1 MEEDDQ
7 EQRRRKVEAGR
18 AKLAQ
23 FRQRKAKGDGTHPK
37 KTTAKRKSTAVSAPV
52 PEEEASTVAG
62 PGGLPAQRPGA
73 VQELDL
79 EEELEAT
86 VLRGRG
92 EDESGEQEELVGSE
106 LLQTQE
112 SCSET
117 LSLQPPPA
125 LELEALRLSLSN
137 MHTAQLELTQANL
150 QREKETALVELR
162 DMLNGRHAQELALA
176 QSRQQLELEQAR
188 EQHARERA
196 ELALRCGQETAEL
209 KEKLQSE
216 MERNAKMIEILKQD
230 WESQRELCLAN
241 LREELSAKHQ
251 SELKDLQDQFRKEL
265 ADQKTELEKI
275 FQAKNQA
282 ECALQTLEA
291 QHEEAVRQLREDL
304 QAERCQCLEGL
315 ELKFRE
321 QEQEKQREL
330 EDLRAS
336 YEELKAQ
343 SQEEIR
349 RLWAQLE
356 PAGPGRQHPSEP
368 EEQLQAQAPCVED
381 LEGLK
386 RDFVQRQQQEK
397 AEHESE
403 LEQLRLYFE
412 QRLREAEKSYQ
423 EDLTLLQQRLQEG
436 TAHSLLDTGPAST
449 FGEALE
455 GEGNG
460 HPSSL
465 LQPESHELD
474 DDVWE
479 TSLDVPEGLQLT
491 GTPGCTGDQLVG
503 LSDEPDQGLARV
515 CLRCAQDTAL
525 EVEAEVKAR
534 VLSLETEHKVQLVL
548 LQTEL
553 KEEMN
558 FLKIEN
564 RNLHE
569 KLQHEVGLRENLEK
583 VKHSLIEDH
592 LEELKR
598 TKEKHQ
604 ALKHELQEKEAE
616 WTVMSEDQKR
626 KAEEKLT
633 LLLLEL
639 RERAE
644 SEKQSIID
652 KFELREA
659 EMRQLQEQQATQIL
673 ELEASLVEQQGRL
686 RQLELGLVGDEATR
700 CSQCGREPGAAGP
713 SAVDGGWELAM
724 LRLKEDYALQLR
736 QAQNRFLEE
745 RKEITEKF
753 SIEQDASLR
762 AAQEQHAGELQLLQ
776 QRHQQQV
783 LTLTAELEAKHQ
795 AQLAELKT
803 SLESEHQALFDARV
817 AELQTK
823 HAAQVSALEAKHS
836 SNLDALE
843 ACCLSEIQGIR
854 DEHRHTLELL
864 RADFED
870 QMRKKDSSYQAS
882 LVQELEKLQQ
892 KHDEERRLAQDGPG
906 VETQS
911 SSPGGGL
918 TSPASEL
925 QPARQEEELQQ
936 LNGEQTRSLSQ
947 SREMHSSLQPEEDP
961 QIQQLKN
968 QILSLSHELEVRD
981 SELEKLQQRRER
993 ENQEG
998 TNLISMLKSDIDQSH
1013 GERRVL
1019 RDTLKRLLGLFGE
1032 TLRAA
1037 TAMRSRISER
1047 VGLCLDDEVLPSAQL
1062 GDAVPQAVPDLDN
1075 TWLGSELAVLDLD
1088 TTVPGSMEVSS
1099 LAELSSHVCESF
1111 FLSPDRTLDW
1121 DQPVKK
1127 VFQSLGLAVD
1137 GLLGMALDSSKQL
1150 EEARQLHSRFEKEFS
1165 CKNEET
1171 AQVVRKHQELLQRLD
1186 EESATKARL
1195 LLELHK
1201 AEGLIA
1207 GFREEQA
1214 SLQEALGRRDTT
1226 EQALVEELESLRE
1239 RLQQA
1244 ARQVSLL
1251 QDENSALRRQ
1261 KEAVAAEA
1269 QDREAGLPVTVAHK
1283 DSALRTEVASLAQ
1296 EHLETR
1302 KQCEKDRSALL
1313 SQMRVLES
1321 ELEEQL
1327 SRQQACAQQAE
1338 ELTALRQQMES
1349 LDKHLRSQRQFMD
1362 EQAVEREHE
1371 REDFQQEIRRL
1382 EEQLRQAARLQPQ
1395 GPRDSDQAQLGQE
1408 VELLQE
1414 KLKEQSYGLNE
1425 LAMKKDLVDKRV
1437 ATQEQEIQRLEE
1449 ANAHSSK
1456 LVAQLQ
1462 GELEQQR
1469 RIVQGLQQDREALQE
1484 QQMSHLLLVSSLQSR
1499 LDEAKCPMPAPGGH
1513 LEDPQGQLEAAQEV
1527 LQQRENEVLD
1537 LKDQLEKIKAD
1548 MVNKDQE
1555 VLHLNLKQSHT
1566 ATCIQELQEENAR
1579 LMAAYDR
1586 SSEIE
1591 ELKSIIENLHENQ
1604 ERLQKDKVEEIEQLH
1619 EVIEKL
1625 QRELSLVGPTGHE
1638 VSKGQAGSLQ
1648 SELDGA
1654 VAHGALASELQ
1665 AALAAKEALSQ
1676 LLAEQEHGHSQ
1687 ALETL
1692 RQRLH
1697 DAEAAAATRLAEL
1710 ERSTAL
1716 RETEAQGL
1724 ASRIRECEAR
1734 IADRELEIA
1743 CLSRRRW
1750 AHSTQLEAI
1759 LAAFARFRGALER
1772 QLLSTTDETPELQRL
1787 RTQCVRLSRQLQLL
1801 NQRFLRCQKD
1811 LGRQQQPRGPC
1822 HLRGEGCALAQ
1833 SSWSEEPSGDQDL
1846 EQDMGSKVQSLASL
1860 GRGCDPQSPVAAE
1873 LHPDKA
1879 LVVFTDAGPLKC
1891 DNMLVLSARQEQ
1903 LCSELLLVKAEGH
1916 HGSEAPVQDEEEP
1929 LGKYQ
1934 LGKVDLITQ
1943 VKQLQEKLNHL
1954 VHSMNYQSQSAEA
1967 GSSTSDGEE
1976 ADGLCP
1982 PAASP
1987 ADEATRDLVTWP
1999 GAQGPMG
2006 GVRQWRIP
2014 DGDLP
2019 GSPQASSCCSPSELG
2034 HAHVGAECLKN
2045 ALRALDLSSWSSP
2058 ELLRKD
2064 SSLEPQPG
2072 LPFTPCV
2079 DVLSQYSLDVSLQG
2093 GLSDLVSQ
2101 ASCPGLLGLPEISA
2115 PKKSPPIVD
2124 RGSSADQHLQ
2134 RTSVEKDVEDF
2145 IITSLDAQEKSSSP
2159 PPELEGKSD
2168 GSGEGD
2174 SSGLGETL
2182 TQDLQSLA
2190 AACPAVPSPTSRKSC
2205 HCPAAMKEKDLHP
2218 QQVKAL
2224 LQMVCDES
2232 HQILALS
2239 EFQAHPS
2246 ALSKGEPRVPLE
2258 HFLWERHGVVDSAS
2272 VLRGLPTPAT
2282 QKHEQGQKS
2291 SGLNPDWKGEF
2302 LQVVPGACEQLQ
2314 VPQSSSDAPCI
2325 SSALWERLEKVVRDQ
2340 GAAQESLEPPQPSER
2355 TRLLS
2360 EIQALRAQLRLT
2372 HLQNQEK
2379 LQQLCTAL
2387 TSTEARGSRREHQ
2400 LRRQVELLAYKV
2412 EQEKC
2417 IASDLQKTLNEE
2429 QEKASNIQ
2437 KLLVVE
2443 QTTAKDLKS
2452 ELRECRQENE
2462 RLLQS
2467 LNDVQKEVLQ
2477 LRSVLD
2483 GKEKELRA
2491 ALLEL
2496 ESQRGRECSLQSRLE
2511 EERQRHLHTE
2521 GQSTKSLE
2529 ELKASL
2535 DKQFARSNR
2544 LCVALKHEQMTK
2556 DNLQKELRIESS
2568 RCEALLAQERGRL
2581 SELQQSLEAERSR
2594 AQELT
2599 EALHHERLL
2608 TEQLSH
2614 RAQEVCALQETQAQQ
2629 VLLRKLEEE
2638 QARVREL
2645 QTTLQKAQQQAMRTQ
2660 QRLEAEA
2667 QRRYTELQK
2676 EKEREL
2682 ELQCQRSEHKMKQLQ
2697 RMLGELQAEGAAR
2710 PSAQSEQL
2718 HAQQQ
2723 GLEKIRQQL
2732 LCAAGLLTSFI
2743 NQTLDRTIHDW
2754 TSSNEKAVASLLC
2767 TLQELKSELTVPSSS
2782 PKKMA
2787 AGLHVQLVDV
2797 LLNDNESLR
2806 KALGTVA
2813 EEKAELCRAV
2823 SKLEKTLKHHLL
2835 KGCALS
2841 RPDKSMRKLDKT
2853 VLQMSSQH
2861 PESGVRAPALSED
2874 ADSGSLKME
2883 KLYLHYLRAESFRK
2897 ALIYQKKYLLLLI
2910 GGFQD
2915 SEQETLSMIAHLGV
2929 FPSKTDRRVSSRPF
2943 TKFRTAVRVVIAIL
2957 RLRFLVKK
2965 WQEVG
2970 RRGALVPSRASRPEF
2985 LISRHQESPP
2995 ESSESPPTRDVSS
3008 SHSRDPLPRAS
3019 LRRRRERSEISLTVS
3034 QDPEHSLTEYIH
3046 HLEMIQ
3052 QRLGGVPPDSTSKR
3066 SFRQKIKQ

>member
-1 MEEDDQ
+1 M
-7 EQRRRKVEAGR
+7 
-18 AKLAQ
+18 
-23 FRQRKAKGDGTHPK
+23 
-37 KTTAKRKSTAVSAPV
+37 
-52 PEEEASTVAG
+52 
-62 PGGLPAQRPGA
+62 
-73 VQELDL
+73 
-79 EEELEAT
+79 
-86 VLRGRG
+86 
-92 EDESGEQEELVGSE
+92 
-106 LLQTQE
+106 
-112 SCSET
+112 
-117 LSLQPPPA
+117 
-125 LELEALRLSLSN
+125 
-137 MHTAQLELTQANL
+137 
-150 QREKETALVELR
+150 
-162 DMLNGRHAQELALA
+162 
-176 QSRQQLELEQAR
+176 
-188 EQHARERA
+188 
-196 ELALRCGQETAEL
+196 
-209 KEKLQSE
+209 
-216 MERNAKMIEILKQD
+216 
-230 WESQRELCLAN
+230 
-241 LREELSAKHQ
+241 
-251 SELKDLQDQFRKEL
+251 
-265 ADQKTELEKI
+265 
-275 FQAKNQA
+275 
-282 ECALQTLEA
+282 
-291 QHEEAVRQLREDL
+291 
-304 QAERCQCLEGL
+304 
-315 ELKFRE
+315 
-321 QEQEKQREL
+321 
-330 EDLRAS
+330 
-336 YEELKAQ
+336 
-343 SQEEIR
+343 
-349 RLWAQLE
+349 
-356 PAGPGRQHPSEP
+356 
-368 EEQLQAQAPCVED
+368 
-381 LEGLK
+381 
-386 RDFVQRQQQEK
+386 
-397 AEHESE
+397 
-403 LEQLRLYFE
+403 
-412 QRLREAEKSYQ
+412 
-423 EDLTLLQQRLQEG
+423 
-436 TAHSLLDTGPAST
+436 
-449 FGEALE
+449 
-455 GEGNG
+455 
-460 HPSSL
+460 
-465 LQPESHELD
+465 
-474 DDVWE
+474 
-479 TSLDVPEGLQLT
+479 PEGLQLT
-491 GTPGCTGDQLVG
+491 GTPGCTGEQLAG

-525 EVEAEVKAR
+525 EVEAELTAR
-534 VLSLETEHKVQLVL
+534 VLALETEHKVQLML
-548 LQTEL
+548 LKTEL

-564 RNLHE
+564 RNLQE

-592 LEELKR
+592 LEELKKA
-598 TKEKHQ
+598 KEKHQ

-644 SEKQSIID
+644 SEKQSIVE
-652 KFELREA
+652 KFEHREA

-673 ELEASLVEQQGRL
+673 ELEGSLVEQQGRL
-686 RQLELGLVGDEATR
+686 RQLELGLIGDEAMR
-700 CSQCGREPGAAGP
+700 CSQCGRESGTGP
-713 SAVDGGWELAM
+713 AAVDGGWELAM
-724 LRLKEDYALQLR
+724 LRLKEDCALQLR

-753 SIEQDASLR
+753 SVEQDASLR

-783 LTLTAELEAKHQ
+783 LALTAELEVKHQ
-795 AQLAELKT
+795 ARLAELKA
-803 SLESEHQALFDARV
+803 SLESEHQAQFDARV

-823 HAAQVSALEAKHS
+823 HATQISALEAKHS

-870 QMRKKDSSYQAS
+870 QLRKKDSSHQVS
-882 LVQELEKLQQ
+882 LAQELEKLQR
-892 KHDEERRLAQDGPG
+892 KNDEERRLAQDSPR
-906 VETQS
+906 VETHS

-918 TSPASEL
+918 TSPASKL
-925 QPARQEEELQQ
+925 QPAQQEEELQR

-947 SREMHSSLQPEEDP
+947 NGEIHPLPRPQEDP
-961 QIQQLKN
+961 QIQQLKD
-968 QILSLSHELEVRD
+968 QILSLNHELEVRD

-1019 RDTLKRLLGLFGE
+1019 RDTLRRLLGLFGE

-1037 TAMRSRISER
+1037 TALRSRISDR
-1047 VGLCLDDEVLPSAQL
+1047 VGLCLDNEGLPDAQV
-1062 GDAVPQAVPDLDN
+1062 GDAVPQAVPALDD
-1075 TWLGSELAVLDLD
+1075 TWLGSELAELELD
-1088 TTVPGSMEVSS
+1088 TTLRGSMEVSS

-1121 DQPVKK
+1121 EQPVKK
-1127 VFQSLGLAVD
+1127 VFQSLDLAVD
-1137 GLLGMALDSSKQL
+1137 SLLGMALDSSKQL

-1165 CKNEET
+1165 CKNEEM
-1171 AQVVRKHQELLQRLD
+1171 AQVVQKHQELLQRLD
-1186 EESATKARL
+1186 EESATKSRL
-1195 LLELHK
+1195 VLELHK

-1214 SLQEALGRRDTT
+1214 SLQEALSRRDAS
-1226 EQALVEELESLRE
+1226 EQDLVVELESLRE

-1244 ARQVSLL
+1244 ARQVSVL
-1251 QDENSALRRQ
+1251 QDENSALQRQ
-1261 KEAVAAEA
+1261 KEVVAAEA

-1296 EHLETR
+1296 EHLETK

-1313 SQMRVLES
+1313 SQMKVLES

-1414 KLKEQSYGLNE
+1414 KLREQSDGLNE

-1449 ANAHSSK
+1449 ANAHSSR

-1462 GELEQQR
+1462 GELEQHR

-1499 LDEAKCPMPAPGGH
+1499 LDEAKCPMLVPGGR
-1513 LEDPQGQLEAAQEV
+1513 LECPQGQLEAAQEV

-1537 LKDQLEKIKAD
+1537 LKEQLEKIRAD
-1548 MVNKDQE
+1548 MVSKDEEMLQ
-1555 VLHLNLKQSHT
+1555 LNLKQSHA
-1566 ATCIQELQEENAR
+1566 ATCVQELQEENAR

-1625 QRELSLVGPTGHE
+1625 QRELSLAGPTGHE

-1665 AALAAKEALSQ
+1665 DALAAKEALSQ

-1697 DAEAAAATRLAEL
+1697 DAETAAATRLAEL

-1759 LAAFARFRGALER
+1759 LAAFAHFRGALER
-1772 QLLSTTDETPELQRL
+1772 QLLATTDETPELQRL

-1801 NQRFLRCQKD
+1801 NQRFLRCQKE

-1822 HLRGEGCALAQ
+1822 HLRGEGHSLAQ
-1833 SSWSEEPSGDQDL
+1833 SPWSEETSADQDL
-1846 EQDMGSKVQSLASL
+1846 EQDVGSRVQSLASL
-1860 GRGCDPQSPVAAE
+1860 GCGRDPQSPVAAE

-1879 LVVFTDAGPLKC
+1879 LVVFTDAGTLKR
-1891 DNMLVLSARQEQ
+1891 DDMSVLSARQQQ
-1903 LCSELLLVKAEGH
+1903 LCPELLLVKAEGH
-1916 HGSEAPVQDEEEP
+1916 LGSESVPVQDEEES

-1934 LGKVDLITQ
+1934 PGKVDLITQ

-1954 VHSMNYQSQSAEA
+1954 VHCMNSQSQNAEA
-1967 GSSTSDGEE
+1967 GGSTSDGEE

-1982 PAASP
+1982 PTASP
-1987 ADEATRDLVTWP
+1987 ADEATRDLVTWL

-2014 DGDLP
+2014 DGDRP
-2019 GSPQASSCCSPSELG
+2019 GSPQASSCCSPSELS

-2072 LPFTPCV
+2072 LPLTPCM

-2101 ASCPGLLGLPEISA
+2101 ASRPGLLGPPEVSA
-2115 PKKSPPIVD
+2115 PKKSPPVVD
-2124 RGSSADQHLQ
+2124 RISSADQHLQ

-2145 IITSLDAQEKSSSP
+2145 IITSLDTQEKSSSP

-2168 GSGEGD
+2168 GNGKGD

-2182 TQDLQSLA
+2182 TQDIQSLA
-2190 AACPAVPSPTSRKSC
+2190 AASPAVPSPTSRKSR
-2205 HCPAAMKEKDLHP
+2205 HCSAAMKEKDLHP

-2239 EFQAHPS
+2239 EFQVPPS
-2246 ALSKGEPRVPLE
+2246 ALSKGEPSVSLE
-2258 HFLWERHGVVDSAS
+2258 HFLWEGHGVVDPTS
-2272 VLRGLPTPAT
+2272 VLKGLPTPAT
-2282 QKHEQGQKS
+2282 QKREQGQK
-2291 SGLNPDWKGEF
+2291 
-2302 LQVVPGACEQLQ
+2302 
-2314 VPQSSSDAPCI
+2314 
-2325 SSALWERLEKVVRDQ
+2325 
-2340 GAAQESLEPPQPSER
+2340 ESLEPPQPSER

-2417 IASDLQKTLNEE
+2417 TASELQKTLNEE
-2429 QEKASNIQ
+2429 QEKASNSQ
-2437 KLLVVE
+2437 KLLVVA
-2443 QTTAKDLKS
+2443 QNTAKDLKS
-2452 ELRECRQENE
+2452 ELCECTQENE

-2477 LRSVLD
+2477 LRSVLH

-2496 ESQRGRECSLQSRLE
+2496 ESQRKRECTLQSQLE

-2521 GQSTKSLE
+2521 GQSTKSVE

-2568 RCEALLAQERGRL
+2568 RCEALLTQERGRL
-2581 SELQQSLEAERSR
+2581 SELQQSLEAERNR
-2594 AQELT
+2594 TQELT
-2599 EALHHERLL
+2599 EALHHERVL
-2608 TEQLSH
+2608 TEQLSR

-2754 TSSNEKAVASLLC
+2754 TSSNEKAVASLLR

-2841 RPDKSMRKLDKT
+2841 RSDKSMRKLDKT
-2853 VLQMSSQH
+2853 ALQISSQH
-2861 PESGVRAPALSED
+2861 PEPGVRAPALSED
-2874 ADSGSLKME
+2874 ADSGSFKME

-2929 FPSKTDRRVSSRPF
+2929 FPSKTDRRVTSRPF

-2970 RRGALVPSRASRPEF
+2970 RRGALVPGRASRPEF
-2985 LISRHQESPP
+2985 LKPRHQESPP
-2995 ESSESPPTRDVSS
+2995 ESSESLPTRDVSS
-3008 SHSRDPLPRAS
+3008 SHSRDPVPRAS
-3019 LRRRRERSEISLTVS
+3019 LRRRERFALSPNSRSEISLTVS